1 MVWRIV
7 DRVEAYVGVGWP
19 AVGRIRVYFPI
30 DVVGRLRLEWVT
42 RDQAEE
48 DQYKSVPPSSRISN
62 QTSEIFN
69 SPAGLACNLVLNNSN
84 GLQIVALTVR
94 ARQPARKGIPPL
106 SNQPSP
112 PPPLMFFMFLP
123 SSPRICLPDNPI
135 YPSEDRARAEKTWS
149 VKPRTR

>member
-7 DRVEAYVGVGWP
+7 ERVEAYVGVGWP
-19 AVGRIRVYFPI
+19 AEKRIRVYIPI
-30 DVVGRLRLEWVT
+30 DVVVRLKLEWVS

-48 DQYKSVPPSSRISN
+48 DQYKSIPPSSHMSKHWQDKNLR
-62 QTSEIFN
+62 
-69 SPAGLACNLVLNNSN
+69 PGLACNLVLNNSN

-112 PPPLMFFMFLP
+112 PLFISMLGFPDRPLP
-123 SSPRICLPDNPI
+123 
-135 YPSEDRARAEKTWS
+135 EDRARLYSTCS